1 VLTGAIAAVGIYIMS
16 RVKSASIGI
25 IIVGALTLGIGA
37 LLGSTPM
44 LTMGIIAMAGG
55 IAYRYV
61 KGQ

>member
-1 VLTGAIAAVGIYIMS
+1 MS

-37 LLGSTPM
+37 LLGAASM
-44 LTMGIIAMAGG
+44 LAIGIIMMAGG

>member
-1 VLTGAIAAVGIYIMS
+1 MVAAVGIYIMS

-37 LLGSTPM
+37 LQGAASM
-44 LTMGIIAMAGG
+44 LAIGIIMMAGG